1 MATGSEGSAAHTFAS
16 RIVAQLHRHTSA
28 AFRIAARLE
37 AWGTTTD
44 PWAGCSTRARPGG
57 LPAVEPRPRLGVPPY
72 LLPAPVVE
80 IKGFHARTASQR
92 SMASITLALYSVEVI
107 PAAHAW
113 AAPPGP
119 ML

>member
-44 PWAGCSTRARPGG
+44 PWAGCSTRARPG
-57 LPAVEPRPRLGVPPY
+57 ACQRWNRARAWASPPY

>member
-1 MATGSEGSAAHTFAS
+1 MFH
-16 RIVAQLHRHTSA
+16 
-28 AFRIAARLE
+28 
-37 AWGTTTD
+37 
-44 PWAGCSTRARPGG
+44 PGAPRG

-80 IKGFHARTASQR
+80 IKGFYARTASQR